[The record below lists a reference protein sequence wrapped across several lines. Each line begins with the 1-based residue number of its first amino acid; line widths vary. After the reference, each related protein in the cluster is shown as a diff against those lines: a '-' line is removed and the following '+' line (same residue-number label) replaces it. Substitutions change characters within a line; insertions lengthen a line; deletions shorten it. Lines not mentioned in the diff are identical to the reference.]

1 MIKENKEKKIN
12 EFDLIK
18 KKEEAKLK
26 LNEYKNLK
34 EKNIAL
40 LDEAMLLD
48 STFPDI
54 YYEKLKL
61 NNKDKKLIQKS
72 YDILTKESMEELYL
86 IKNFNYKEIYFYI
99 INYLE
104 NVILDEPKDAMQE
117 FEDEEL
123 ENFSE
128 NNESNESSDSDDD
141 DSNEIIEYKIEIK
154 DINKIKI
161 SDDEK
166 LSDSEYSNIINKK
179 NSLNIK
185 LLLEKGE
192 KIKVDELKNKFENI
206 YQSLFN
212 FLNYRNN
219 FPDFES
225 EYYFFNCIRYML
237 EMFKTLKYKK
247 FIRKVYIISF
257 IEKFT
262 YKIQNGLIK
271 DKLIKIF
278 YYYIINTQYNLD
290 NKIKSLLLEY
300 DENEIDLLKKDNN
313 FIIKNNI
320 LYNKNNEIL
329 IENIDLY

>member
-1 MIKENKEKKIN
+1 MIKENEEKKIN

-141 DSNEIIEYKIEIK
+141 DSNKIIEYKIEIK

-192 KIKVDELKNKFENI
+192 KIKVNELKNKFENI
-206 YQSLFN
+206 YQSLFY

-257 IEKFT
+257 IKKFT

-290 NKIKSLLLEY
+290 NKIKTLLLEY

-320 LYNKNNEIL
+320 LYNKNNEI
-329 IENIDLY
+329 